1 MCDKCDTSNVFTRPS
16 AEPASAAA
24 AAEPT
29 WITPPL
35 TLRAAPGL
43 PLSSACALTT
53 PGTLGSRR
61 RLWDLPAAAIC
72 PVIGVCVPMAVL
84 RRRLDKTGPLAG
96 MNGTSGTNVDKDD
109 YALHCLAIS
118 ECNGR
123 RTAVASALQRELD
136 QRYAAALRQFN
147 AHKSTVELAAA
158 WGRALQCSD
167 IAGSFWATLT
177 HARCDAP
184 LQEQVLRDIH
194 MLQHQVGAAN
204 RADVQ
209 RLATVIDE
217 NIVLGR
223 ELGRVQARS
232 TRLLSERAAQA
243 DAMQA
248 ALMRLRGELLARDT
262 LVERLQGELRQLEAS
277 APGLRRQ
284 QQHSAGQAEQI
295 RRQQSR
301 LQQLDAALLAA
312 RQQLARQA
320 ACLTEQ
326 AAALACPPPVARTAA
341 PSVMASAGPNFD
353 TQSVLCVG
361 GRQSVVPIY
370 RQLIERTGGRFLH
383 HDGGEEHAA
392 AQLDASLAA
401 ADLVICQTGCI
412 SHDAY
417 WRVKDHCKRTGK
429 RCVFVDKPSA
439 SGLRRA
445 LSKLGETEPVEA
457 PPSASMNRT
466 ADLRR

>member
-1 MCDKCDTSNVFTRPS
+1 MCDKCDTPNVFTRPT
-16 AEPASAAA
+16 AEPAAA
-24 AAEPT
+24 AAVAAAASARIAPL
-29 WITPPL
+29 L
-35 TLRAAPGL
+35 TLLAAPDL
-43 PLSSACALTT
+43 PAAKAWPAT
-53 PGTLGSRR
+53 PGALGSRR
-61 RLWDLPAAAIC
+61 RLWDLPAAAMC
-72 PVIGVCVPMAVL
+72 PVIGVCVPMALL
-84 RRRLDKTGPLAG
+84 RRRLGKTGPLT
-96 MNGTSGTNVDKDD
+96 GTGGASGAPGNSDAPDD

-136 QRYAAALRQFN
+136 QRYAAALRHFN
-147 AHKSTVELAAA
+147 AHKSTAELAVA
-158 WGRALQCSD
+158 WGQALQCSD

-177 HARCDAP
+177 HARCDAL

-209 RLATVIDE
+209 RLAALSEE

-232 TRLLSERAAQA
+232 TRLLSERAVQTDVLQA
-243 DAMQA
+243 T
-248 ALMRLRGELLARDT
+248 LMRLRGELLARDT
-262 LVERLQGELRQLEAS
+262 LVERLQGDLQRLEAS
-277 APGLRRQ
+277 VPGLRRQ
-284 QQHSAGQAEQI
+284 QQHSTNQAEQI

-301 LQQLDAALLAA
+301 LQHLDGELLVA

-320 ACLTEQ
+320 ACLTDQ
-326 AAALACPPPVARTAA
+326 AAALACPPPAATVAA
-341 PSVMASAGPNFD
+341 PSSGPNFD

-361 GRQSVVPIY
+361 GRQGVVPIY

-445 LSKLGETEPVEA
+445 LSKLGQAEAVEA
-457 PPSASMNRT
+457 LANKS
-466 ADLRR
+466 

>member
-1 MCDKCDTSNVFTRPS
+1 MCDKCATPNVFTRPA
-16 AEPASAAA
+16 AEPAAA
-24 AAEPT
+24 AAAAPT
-29 WITPPL
+29 WIAPPL
-35 TLRAAPGL
+35 TLLAAPGR
-43 PLSSACALTT
+43 PASRAGPAA
-53 PGTLGSRR
+53 PGALGSRR
-61 RLWDLPAAAIC
+61 RLWDLPAAAMC
-72 PVIGVCVPMAVL
+72 PVIGVCVPMALL
-84 RRRLDKTGPLAG
+84 RRRLGKSGSLH
-96 MNGTSGTNVDKDD
+96 GTSGARDNSDAHD

-147 AHKSTVELAAA
+147 AHKSTAELAAA
-158 WGRALQCSD
+158 WARALQCSD

-177 HARCDAP
+177 HARCDAS

-209 RLATVIDE
+209 RLAAVSDE
-217 NIVLGR
+217 NLLLGR

-232 TRLLSERAAQA
+232 TRLLNERATQA
-243 DAMQA
+243 DALQA
-248 ALMRLRGELLARDT
+248 ALMRLRGELLARDA
-262 LVERLQGELRQLEAS
+262 LIGRLQDDLQQLEAS

-284 QQHSAGQAEQI
+284 QQHSASQAEQLLQ
-295 RRQQSR
+295 QQSR

-320 ACLTEQ
+320 ACLTDQ
-326 AAALACPPPVARTAA
+326 AAALACPPPAATVAA
-341 PSVMASAGPNFD
+341 PSVMSSVSPNFD

-361 GRQSVVPIY
+361 GRQGIVPIY

-439 SGLRRA
+439 SSLQRA
-445 LSKLGETEPVEA
+445 LSKLGDAESVEA
-457 PPSASMNRT
+457 QPSPSMKR
-466 ADLRR
+466 AAELRK